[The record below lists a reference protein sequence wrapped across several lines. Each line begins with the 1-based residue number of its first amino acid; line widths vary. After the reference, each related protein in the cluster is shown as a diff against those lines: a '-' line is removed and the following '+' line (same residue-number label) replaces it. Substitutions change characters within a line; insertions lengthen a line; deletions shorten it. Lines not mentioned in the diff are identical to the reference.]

1 MCAVFWQCLA
11 MTVMSGR
18 SIKISVRT
26 LLKYQRYAAASHPCI
41 SLQHSDTVIN
51 PLLSHAGIDGRG
63 EGLYDG
69 PTSRRRARWRGPRWR
84 WRAGTRSW
92 RSMRAPPGSSGP
104 QQRTNKSSSQ
114 HRFCRRDPSP
124 PDLAILEIIFNC
136 GKPFNMFLFLVTY

>member
-51 PLLSHAGIDGRG
+51 PLPDNLSTAGIDDDPPVGEEQG
-63 EGLYDG
+63 EGDRGDDG
-69 PTSRRRARWRGPRWR
+69 ELE
-84 WRAGTRSW
+84 
-92 RSMRAPPGSSGP
+92 PGV
-104 QQRTNKSSSQ
+104 
-114 HRFCRRDPSP
+114 
-124 PDLAILEIIFNC
+124 EE
-136 GKPFNMFLFLVTY
+136 V